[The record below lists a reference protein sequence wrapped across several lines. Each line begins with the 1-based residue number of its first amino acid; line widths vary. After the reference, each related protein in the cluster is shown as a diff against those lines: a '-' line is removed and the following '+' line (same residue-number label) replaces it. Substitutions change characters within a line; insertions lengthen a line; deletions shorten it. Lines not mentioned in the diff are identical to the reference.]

1 MFGQTFSRE
10 DIYKIQIKAESEEDL
25 KSQVNLLRYL
35 VIELLREVEI
45 LRKTQIDESQQQGVS
60 PKHSIYGKNYR
71 EKSLLVHSSLISQG
85 VSGLVS
91 RWVSDKTTGN
101 GLAVSELSVLESL
114 GYTPEEIEAYLEK
127 VEEVAIYT

>member
-10 DIYKIQIKAESEEDL
+10 DIYKFQLEAESGEDL
-25 KSQVNLLRYL
+25 RSQVNLLRYL

-45 LRKTQIDESQQQGVS
+45 LRKTQIDESQRQGVS
-60 PKHSIYGKNYR
+60 PKHSTYGENYR

-85 VSGLVS
+85 VSGLLN

-101 GLAVSELSVLESL
+101 GLALSELSVLESL
-114 GYTPEEIEAYLEK
+114 GYTPEEIRDHKEK
-127 VEEVAIYT
+127 VEEVATYT